1 MDLLQLPIHIPA
13 TISPQKFYHNDEVTR
28 HQGTK
33 VGQINGAGEMI
44 VEEIIV
50 EVIVKAEAP
59 GTRVTHC
66 NHKDYIAKYFGE
78 QVLTNRKHSQ
88 ALHHATHAK
97 Q

>member
-1 MDLLQLPIHIPA
+1 MDLLQLSIHIPA

-66 NHKDYIAKYFGE
+66 NHKDHIAEHFSEK
-78 QVLTNRKHSQ
+78 VLTNRKHSQ
-88 ALHHATHAK
+88 ALHHAL
-97 Q
+97 